1 MTAQVL
7 RIAAYVFMVGGVFF
21 AFSSAVGIIRFPD
34 VYTRIHAGTKA
45 LTGGAMLVLTG
56 AALIA
61 PNWQAAAKILL
72 IAGFFL
78 LTNPLSSHAI
88 ARACYRHGI
97 LPEASFKDE
106 YGEVLE
112 KGDKG

>member
-7 RIAAYVFMVGGVFF
+7 RITAYILMLAGVFF

-45 LTGGAMLVLTG
+45 LTGGALLVLTG
-56 AALIA
+56 SALIA
-61 PNWQAAAKILL
+61 PTWQAAAKILL

-97 LPEASFKDE
+97 RPEESFKDE
-106 YGEVLE
+106 YGDALE
-112 KGDKG
+112 KAEKR

>member
-7 RIAAYVFMVGGVFF
+7 RIAAYVFMIGGVFF
-21 AFSSAVGIIRFPD
+21 AFS
-34 VYTRIHAGTKA
+34 TRIHAGTKA
-45 LTGGAMLVLTG
+45 LTGGALLVLTG

-61 PNWQAAAKILL
+61 PTWQAAAKILL

-97 LPEASFKDE
+97 RPEASFKDE
-106 YGEVLE
+106 YGEALE
-112 KGDKG
+112 KGEKR